1 MIHSHAFKR
10 YKELFP
16 VGVTKCI
23 LAEHGYYYALGVTL
37 SSLLQI
43 QYANLELKGA
53 VKFHYC
59 DSIDGMDRFQPD
71 ITPGNDF
78 NLTDRRV
85 NYQLSLGYRIPHTPF
100 QLAAGLEKI
109 QRRGTV
115 EDFAQ
120 SSTEKRSYLQIRYL
134 F

>member
-1 MIHSHAFKR
+1 M
-10 YKELFP
+10 
-16 VGVTKCI
+16 GVTKCI

-53 VKFHYC
+53 VRFHYF
-59 DSIDGMDRFQPD
+59 DSVDGMDRFQPD

-78 NLTDRRV
+78 KLKDRRV
-85 NYQLSLGYRIPHTPF
+85 NYQLSLGYHIPRTPI
-100 QLAAGLEKI
+100 QVAAGLEQI
-109 QRRGTV
+109 ERWGTV
-115 EDFAQ
+115 ESFAQ
-120 SSTEKRSYLQIRYL
+120 SGKEKRSYLQIQYL